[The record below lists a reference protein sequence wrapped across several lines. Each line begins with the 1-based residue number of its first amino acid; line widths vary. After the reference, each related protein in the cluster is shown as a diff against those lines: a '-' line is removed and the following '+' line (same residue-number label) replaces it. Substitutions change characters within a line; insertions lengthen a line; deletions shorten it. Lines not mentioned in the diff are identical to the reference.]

1 MAPAAFMLVGEGR
14 KAAEKLTKLK
24 MVVLPATF
32 GRHIFCRVDFEAID
46 FHQA

>member
-1 MAPAAFMLVGEGR
+1 MAPAAFMLVGESR

-24 MVVLPATF
+24 MIVLPATF
-32 GRHIFCRVDFEAID
+32 GRYVFCRVDFEATD

>member
-1 MAPAAFMLVGEGR
+1 MAPAAFMLVGESR

-24 MVVLPATF
+24 MVVLPATS
-32 GRHIFCRVDFEAID
+32 GRHDFCRVDFEATD